1 MTFTDGAKI
10 KCRKSRDIDP
20 LKNIRLPANQLA
32 VTGIGFLEK
41 KPFFFDN

>member
-1 MTFTDGAKI
+1 MTFTDGEKI

-20 LKNIRLPANQLA
+20 LKNSRLPANQLT